1 MDSPPTSTSL
11 RISAKRQLEV
21 FEAVA
26 TRSRSL
32 VVVTDQQQRT
42 EWVNAVFCAH
52 TGYSLAEIHG
62 RELHEL
68 LHGPDTSADTVAEMA
83 RATTAGEPFTLEVL
97 HYRKNGKQYWA
108 LVESEPTRDDA
119 GSPTGYISILT
130 DITEHRI
137 EVTHAEVTR
146 RIGDQ
151 LLASR
156 SIKHAAEVVAQELVR
171 AYDIRTV
178 SVWTVEPEQPTLQY
192 VTGAISGPECADW
205 LEATST
211 LDFTAGTEW
220 GFGVGAPG
228 VAWGTGAPCQKTD
241 FLTQGFDGRYS
252 RRAEAARSTGIR
264 TLCAVPVMGSEGVL
278 AVIEFGGS
286 HTFPGYDQLPTL
298 LEQVAQLFGAFIT
311 QTRTQRALRALF
323 NSSPDALLVV
333 DPSGVVSSANAHAI
347 TRFGKVVGRPLGAV
361 LDDGPNLLRQLRQD
375 TDGIVYEGVAR
386 RLDGTTFDAEFTI
399 SRAKGIQTSSDMVS
413 VRDLTERRRHQAAAQ
428 QMADMQTAVEFADQA
443 NQAKS
448 EFLANMSHEIRT
460 PMNSII
466 GMSYL
471 CLQQELGDKQRSYVA
486 NVNKSARHL
495 LSIINDILD
504 FSKMDAGKVQ
514 LESEPFGLHASLEHV
529 NSICSQM
536 ARQKALQFDT
546 HFADDVP
553 AVVIGDAMRL
563 GQVLLNL
570 TGNAVKFTASGRVSV
585 EVVVS
590 RADVDS
596 VELEFRVS
604 DTGIGL
610 TPEQLGRIFAPFSQ
624 ADASSTRKYGGS
636 GLGLSISKQLVELM
650 GGRIWAESTLGEG
663 SCFSFTMPFT
673 CVTNPAVLELETTEG
688 IAEGIA
694 AVAAARAR
702 LVGARILVAEDNEF
716 NQIVIEDLLS
726 GCGATVTLCANGREV
741 LEALARAPFDM
752 VLMDVQMPEMDGYEA
767 TRRIR
772 ATPAF
777 ATQRVVAMTANAMD
791 EDRQQCIDA
800 GMDDFETKPIDPD
813 RLFVTMAKWL
823 SVG

>member
-1 MDSPPTSTSL
+1 MDSPPTGPSV

-32 VVVTDQQQRT
+32 VVVTDQLRRT
-42 EWVNAVFCAH
+42 EWVNAVFCSH
-52 TGYSLAEIHG
+52 TGYSLTEILG
-62 RELHEL
+62 LELHEL
-68 LHGPDTSADTVAEMA
+68 LHGPDTSADTAAEMA
-83 RATTAGEPFTLEVL
+83 RATTAGEPFTLDVL
-97 HYRKNGKQYWA
+97 HYRKSGEQYWA
-108 LVESEPTRDDA
+108 LVEGEPTRDDA
-119 GSPTGYISILT
+119 GNLTGYISILT

-151 LLASR
+151 LLTSR
-156 SIKHAAEVVAQELVR
+156 SIAQAAEAVAQELVR

-323 NSSPDALLVV
+323 DSSPDALLVV
-333 DPSGVVSSANAHAI
+333 DTDGTVSRANVRAN
-347 TRFGKVVGRPLGAV
+347 TLFGNAVGSSLGTL
-361 LDDGPNLLRQLRQD
+361 LDDAPKLLTQNRQD
-375 TDGIVYEGVAR
+375 TAGLVYQGVAR

-399 SRAKGIQTSSDMVS
+399 SRSNGIHTASDIVS
-413 VRDLTERRRHQAAAQ
+413 VRDLTERRKHQAAQ
-428 QMADMQTAVEFADQA
+428 QMVAEMQMAVQIADQA
-443 NQAKS
+443 NRAKS
-448 EFLANMSHEIRT
+448 QFLANMSHEIRT

-471 CLQQELGDKQRSYVA
+471 CLQQDLGDKQRSYIA
-486 NVNKSARHL
+486 NVNKSARDL
-495 LSIINDILD
+495 LTIINDILD

-514 LESEPFGLHASLEHV
+514 LESEPLGIQASLEQV
-529 NSICSQM
+529 DSICGHM
-536 ARQKALQFDT
+536 ARQKALQFSARV
-546 HFADDVP
+546 ADDVP
-553 AVVIGDAMRL
+553 RFVVGDALRL

-570 TGNAVKFTASGRVSV
+570 TGNAVKFTARGRVNV
-585 EVVVS
+585 DVALS

-596 VELEFRVS
+596 VELAFHVS

-610 TPEQLGRIFAPFSQ
+610 TPEQLDRIFAPFSQ

-636 GLGLSISKQLVELM
+636 GLGLAICKQLVELM
-650 GGRIWAESTLGEG
+650 GGRIWAESTFGEG
-663 SCFSFTMPFT
+663 SCFSFTIPFKRVVDMDVPVVEDT
-673 CVTNPAVLELETTEG
+673 AG
-688 IAEGIA
+688 IAAGIA

-702 LVGARILVAEDNEF
+702 LVGARVLVAEDNEF
-716 NQIVIEDLLS
+716 NQIVIEDLLT

-741 LEALARAPFDM
+741 LEALARASFDLI
-752 VLMDVQMPEMDGYEA
+752 LMDVQMPEMDGYEA
-767 TRRIR
+767 TRQIR
-772 ATPAF
+772 AIPAW
-777 ATQRVVAMTANAMD
+777 ASQRVIAMTANAMD
-791 EDRQQCIDA
+791 EDRQRCLDA

-813 RLFVTMAKWL
+813 HLFVTMAKWL